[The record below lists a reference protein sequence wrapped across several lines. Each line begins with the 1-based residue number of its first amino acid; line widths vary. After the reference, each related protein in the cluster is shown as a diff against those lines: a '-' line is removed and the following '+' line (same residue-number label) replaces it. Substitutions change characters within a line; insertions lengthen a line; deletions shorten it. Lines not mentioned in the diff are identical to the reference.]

1 MFPDIRRVVGQ
12 HLPHAA
18 IAIDSEGVVIFAN
31 KHAVKLLDIPLEDVV
46 GEPLKGVI
54 CDACAK
60 ELLLLFDE
68 SSPYRDYNCRCSHPR
83 HNLSMELEI
92 SATLGATGEG
102 DEVIVAA
109 LRDVTSIVRL
119 EEEIQSRASFDSMFS
134 ELISSFINTPT
145 DELASGF
152 RSAMERLGT
161 YAGVDQ
167 CSWFSFDEEAGQV
180 NCMLEWKRPE
190 ISAPAAKLLGVPIVE
205 FPGWFS
211 RLKAGEAVSLKSFAE
226 AELSDMRWVER
237 LLGIGVKSIL
247 TVPVIADEELKGFMA
262 LATFSWYR
270 GWNDSEINSLR
281 LLSEAFNALSERR
294 AVEDELAAIRVRY
307 SSLFLEM
314 PVGSALL
321 RHEGA
326 GVFTFIDVNP
336 AFERH
341 SGIGKWQLLGHRLK
355 SDFILEGVDFTKLAE
370 HTLEEGV
377 LESGEGYAP
386 ASRKYFSYT
395 TFPMTESVV
404 GMTLND
410 DTERKASS
418 KLLRELQEQLARA
431 QKMEAVG
438 TLASGIAHD
447 FNNILHTI
455 SGFAELASEKAGEMA
470 GGEGVEKYLSRIENT
485 VNRGAELVKNLLSFS
500 RSQAD
505 ELTALNVNVE
515 ISRTV
520 DMLERTL
527 LKGVRLETKLAKN
540 LWPAASHS
548 GKLQQVLLN
557 LATNARDA
565 IGEGN
570 EGYVRIETENVIL
583 DDEALRGISWVK
595 PGEYVHIKVTDNGCG
610 MDSETSG
617 HIFEPF
623 YTTKP
628 LGKGTGLGLATIY
641 GIIKSH
647 NGHITCES
655 ELGSGTT
662 FNLYLPSA
670 RRFDLR
676 EEQIKVDID
685 HKHTRKINEA
695 LPRGKGETLLVVEDE
710 VGAREVYKSTLKTL
724 GYNVVVKGDTEGAL
738 EAFREDK
745 DSISLVLLDLGVP
758 RIGGERCFEEM
769 KKIDD
774 SVKVLVVSG
783 YSSEERAKGLISRG
797 ALAFIEKPCEISRLA
812 VTLREALDRQG

>member
-31 KHAVKLLDIPLEDVV
+31 KHAVKLLDRPLESVV
-46 GEPLKGVI
+46 GEHLKGVI
-54 CDACAK
+54 CENCSK
-60 ELLLLFDE
+60 NLLSLFTEE
-68 SSPYRDYNCRCSHPR
+68 SPVRDCLFRCSHPR
-83 HNLSMELEI
+83 RSHAVELEI
-92 SATLGATGEG
+92 SATLAATGEG
-102 DEVIVAA
+102 DNVIVAT
-109 LRDVTSIVRL
+109 LRDITPFARL
-119 EEEIQSRASFDSMFS
+119 EGEIKSRASFDAMFS

-145 DELASGF
+145 EELASGF

-167 CSWFSFDEEAGQV
+167 LSWFTYEEEAGQV

-205 FPGWFS
+205 FPDWFS
-211 RLKAGEAVSLKSFAE
+211 RLKAGEAVYLKSFAE

-247 TVPVIADEELKGFMA
+247 TVPVISGEELKGFMA

-270 GWNDSEINSLR
+270 GWSDSEINSLR

-294 AVEDELAAIRVRY
+294 IVEDELAAIRVRY

-341 SGIGKWQLLGHRLK
+341 TGIGKWQLLGHRLK
-355 SDFILEGVDFTKLAE
+355 NDFILEGVDFTKLAE
-370 HTLEEGV
+370 QTLIDGE
-377 LESGEGYAP
+377 LEAGEGYAP
-386 ASRKYFSYT
+386 ELRKHFSYT

-404 GMTLND
+404 GMTLSD

-418 KLLRELQEQLARA
+418 KLLRELEEQLARA

-447 FNNILHTI
+447 FNNILHAI
-455 SGFAELASEKAGEMA
+455 SGYAELASEKAGELA
-470 GGEGVEKYLSRIENT
+470 EGAGVEKYLSRIEHT
-485 VNRGAELVKNLLSFS
+485 VTRGAELVKNLLSFS

-505 ELTALNVNVE
+505 TLSPLDINGE
-515 ISRTV
+515 ITRTV

-527 LKGVRLETKLAKN
+527 LKGVRLETKLAQN

-565 IGEGN
+565 IGEAN
-570 EGYVRIETENVIL
+570 DGYVKIETENVIL
-583 DDEALRGISWVK
+583 DDEALRGFSWVK
-595 PGEYVHIKVTDNGCG
+595 PGEYVHIKVSDNGCG

-628 LGKGTGLGLATIY
+628 FGKGTGLGLATIY

-647 NGHITCES
+647 NGHISCES
-655 ELGSGTT
+655 DLGAGTT
-662 FNLYLPSA
+662 FNLYLPAAKSL
-670 RRFDLR
+670 DLR
-676 EEQIKVDID
+676 RPQVTVDID
-685 HKHTRKINEA
+685 QKPARRASEA

-710 VGAREVYKSTLKTL
+710 VGAREVYKNTLKTL

-738 EAFREDK
+738 EAFRDGK

-758 RIGGERCFEEM
+758 RIGAERCFAEM

-774 SVKVLVVSG
+774 SVKVLIVSG
-783 YSSEERAKGLISRG
+783 YSSEERAKGLLSQG
-797 ALAFIEKPCEISRLA
+797 AIAFIEKPCEMSRLA
-812 VTLREALDRQG
+812 VTLREALDQT